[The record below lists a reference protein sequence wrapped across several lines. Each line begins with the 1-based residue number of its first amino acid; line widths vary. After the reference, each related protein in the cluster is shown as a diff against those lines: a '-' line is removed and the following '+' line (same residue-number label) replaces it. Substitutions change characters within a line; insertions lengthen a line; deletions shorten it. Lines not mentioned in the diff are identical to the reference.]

1 MLIVRIKTRGWL
13 ANNRDFTQNPRLGE
27 DECNG
32 DFANNGWSS
41 PYGISALAGL
51 CGIFPSNP
59 RGEVV
64 KLNTWSRIV
73 AVACMLA
80 SAPLGFLKYP
90 WLPATV
96 MEFAELQH
104 DPAPWGTPSYH
115 EGRAERLARVKLAL
129 LLYGLGTISLCG
141 LSAIIAQVLP
151 WWLELLTWGLTA
163 LTALAIARFDTPT
176 IAGTDPVYLFAAV
189 HIPAAISAVSALFA
203 IVSLG
208 RQLLH
213 RRSSNLP

>member
-1 MLIVRIKTRGWL
+1 M
-13 ANNRDFTQNPRLGE
+13 
-27 DECNG
+27 
-32 DFANNGWSS
+32 
-41 PYGISALAGL
+41 
-51 CGIFPSNP
+51 
-59 RGEVV
+59 
-64 KLNTWSRIV
+64 KLKTWSRIV

-115 EGRAERLARVKLAL
+115 QGRVERLARVKLAL
-129 LLYGLGTISLCG
+129 LLYCLGTISLCG

-163 LTALAIARFDTPT
+163 LTALGIALFDTP
-176 IAGTDPVYLFAAV
+176 IMAGTDPVYLFATV
-189 HIPAAISAVSALFA
+189 SIPAAIGAVSALFA
-203 IVSLG
+203 VVSLG
-208 RQLLH
+208 WQLPH
-213 RRSSNLP
+213 RRSSV